1 MNDSWQPALEVHSR
15 GVRCRLSL
23 GGHVYGDGDTLQEAA
38 DDLVVRLLNTVLCF
52 RASGFRVSTELGPAD
67 HRWLEFLWELGELA
81 ARGERIRPHVFGQLP
96 RAA

>member
-1 MNDSWQPALEVHSR
+1 MGDSWQPALD
-15 GVRCRLSL
+15 VRSQGGRSRLSL
-23 GGHVYGDGDTLQEAA
+23 GGHAYGEGDTLQEAA

-52 RASGFRVSTELGPAD
+52 RGSGFRMSAELGPPD

-81 ARGERIRPHVFGQLP
+81 ARGQCIRPRVFGQLP